1 MPAPSRPDPHSADP
15 VIATAGEAFR
25 RALARWVDGVRRAA
39 PLVVA
44 AAVVAS
50 AVGLYYTATR
60 LGIFTDTADLLSR
73 ELPFRQRYAD
83 YKAAFPQFSDNIAIV
98 IDGTNPDLVEDAAA
112 TLEVRLRERR
122 DLFKQV
128 FDPASDPFFV
138 RNGLLYF
145 DMDELADLS
154 ERLADAEPLL
164 ATLAEDMSLRGL
176 FEVLGLAVDD
186 VIDGETDPSALEDI
200 FGGIDDGLK
209 AKLEGRP
216 FVLSWREMM
225 MGDVLDEDDFRRVI
239 LVQPALD
246 YTMLHPARAAMDA
259 IRGMAADLDPEG
271 AGGLRVRLTGG
282 AALDEEELESVA
294 KGASV
299 AGILA
304 LLVVGTLLALG
315 LKSVRLVAATLA
327 TLVMGL
333 IWTAAFAALAI
344 GHLNLISVTFAVLFI
359 GVGVDFGIQFSL
371 RYREEVLRGVDPAA
385 ALTKAAGGVGGALTL
400 AAAAAAIGFFSFVPT
415 AYVGLAELGVI
426 AGVGMFIA
434 LFANLTVLPA
444 ILALVPLRP
453 RQERGGRETRTPR
466 AARFTLRHAGAIAGG
481 ALVLGLAAAAV
492 VPGVR
497 FDFNPLNLNDPTTE
511 SVQTFRDLM
520 RENSSAAYTIGVLT
534 PDLDRAVVLAE
545 RLEALDEVDEAITF
559 ADFVPEQ
566 QDEKLFVVEEMNIFL
581 FPVFRRDEIK
591 PPPSMAERGEALVT
605 FRARLEEL
613 LASANAGPLADEAR
627 GLAARL
633 DGFLARYGGA
643 RHNDGDE
650 AILALE
656 SSLLRTLP
664 ARLETL
670 RRSLGA
676 EEVTP
681 EDLPDDLRA
690 RQIAADGRALVEVV
704 PAEDLN
710 DNEAVRRFVRAV
722 RAVVPEATSTPVV
735 IIEAGDAI
743 VAAFAK
749 AGIIA
754 FAAITLLL
762 VVVLR
767 SVVDTVL
774 VLLPLLLAAVLTM
787 AATVGLDLPF
797 NFANV
802 IALPLLLSLGVAF
815 GIHLVLRRRA
825 TATVGEM
832 LATSTPRAILFSAL
846 TTMCS
851 FGTLALSHHRGT
863 ASMGQ
868 LLFISLTFAL
878 VCTLVVLPAML
889 ELKARRAAGAAQRRS
904 P

>member
-1 MPAPSRPDPHSADP
+1 MAA
-15 VIATAGEAFR
+15 AGEAFR

-39 PLVVA
+39 PLVLA
-44 AAVVAS
+44 AALVAS
-50 AVGLYYTATR
+50 AVGLSYTATH
-60 LGIFTDTADLLSR
+60 LGIFTDTQDLLSR

-112 TLEVRLRERR
+112 SLGARLRERR

-138 RNGLLYF
+138 RNGLLYL

-186 VIDGETDPSALEDI
+186 IVDGETDPSALEDI
-200 FGGIDDGLK
+200 FQGVDDAL
-209 AKLEGRP
+209 AARLDGRA

-225 MGDVLDEDDFRRVI
+225 MGDVLDEDDFRRII

-246 YTMLHPARAAMDA
+246 YTVLRPAREAMDA
-259 IRGMAADLDPEG
+259 IRAMAAGLDPEG
-271 AGGLRVRLTGG
+271 VGGIRVRLTGG
-282 AALDEEELESVA
+282 AALEEEELESVA

-304 LLVVGTLLALG
+304 LLVVGTLLVLG

-371 RYREEVLRGVDPAA
+371 RYREEILRGVDPGA
-385 ALTKAAGGVGGALTL
+385 ALTKAAAGVGGALTL

-426 AGVGMFIA
+426 AGVSMLIA

-453 RQERGGRETRTPR
+453 RQATGEWEKRAPR
-466 AARFTLRHAGAIAGG
+466 AARLILRHAGAIVGG

-492 VPGVR
+492 APGVR

-520 RENSSAAYTIGVLT
+520 RKNSSAAYTIAVLT
-534 PDLDRAVVLAE
+534 PDLDRAVVVAE
-545 RLEALDEVDEAITF
+545 RLEALEEVDEAITF

-566 QDEKLFVVEEMNIFL
+566 QDEKLFFVEEMNIFL
-581 FPVFRRDEIK
+581 YPVFRLDENK
-591 PPPSMAERGEALVT
+591 PPATVAERGEALVA
-605 FRARLEEL
+605 FRAKLAEL
-613 LASANAGPLADEAR
+613 LASANLGPLSDEAR
-627 GLAARL
+627 GLAERL
-633 DGFLARYGGA
+633 DRFLARHGGA
-643 RHNDGDE
+643 RHSDGDE

-656 SSLLRTLP
+656 TSLLRTLP
-664 ARLETL
+664 ARLDRL
-670 RRSLGA
+670 GQSLGA
-676 EEVTP
+676 EQVTL
-681 EDLPDDLRA
+681 EGLPADLRA
-690 RQIAADGRALVEVV
+690 RRIASDGRALVEAV

-710 DNEAVRRFVRAV
+710 DNEAVRRFARAV
-722 RAVVPEATSTPVV
+722 RTIAPEATDTPVL

-743 VAAFAK
+743 VAAFAR
-749 AGIIA
+749 AGMIA
-754 FAAITLLL
+754 FAGITLLL

-774 VLLPLLLAAVLTM
+774 VLLPLLLAAALTM
-787 AATVGLDLPF
+787 AATVGFDIPF

-802 IALPLLLSLGVAF
+802 IALPLLLGLGVAF

-825 TATVGEM
+825 AATVGEM
-832 LATSTPRAILFSAL
+832 LATSTSRAILFSAL

-851 FGTLALSHHRGT
+851 FGTLAISHHRGT

-889 ELKARRAAGAAQRRS
+889 ELRARRAGGAAQRRS

>member
-1 MPAPSRPDPHSADP
+1 M
-15 VIATAGEAFR
+15 
-25 RALARWVDGVRRAA
+25 RRAA
-39 PLVVA
+39 PLVLVA
-44 AAVVAS
+44 ALVAS
-50 AVGLYYTATR
+50 AVGLSYTVTH
-60 LGIFTDTADLLSR
+60 LGIFTDTEDLLSR
-73 ELPFRQRYAD
+73 NLPFRQHYVD
-83 YKAAFPQFSDNIAIV
+83 YEAAFPQFSDNIAIV

-112 TLEVRLRERR
+112 TLAARLRERR

-138 RNGLLYF
+138 RNGLLYL
-145 DMDELADLS
+145 DMDDLADLS

-164 ATLAEDMSLRGL
+164 AALAEDMSLRGL

-186 VIDGETDPSALEDI
+186 IVEGDTDPSALEDI
-200 FGGIDDGLK
+200 FAGVGDALAARLD
-209 AKLEGRP
+209 GRP

-225 MGDVLDEDDFRRVI
+225 MGDALDADDYRRII

-246 YTMLHPARAAMDA
+246 YTVLRPAREAMDA
-259 IRGMAADLDPEG
+259 IRTMAAGLDPEG
-271 AGGLRVRLTGG
+271 VGGIRVRLTGG
-282 AALDEEELESVA
+282 AALEEEELKSVA

-304 LLVVGTLLALG
+304 LLVVGTLLVLG

-371 RYREEVLRGVDPAA
+371 RYREEILRGVDPGAALSKAA
-385 ALTKAAGGVGGALTL
+385 AGVGGALTL
-400 AAAAAAIGFFSFVPT
+400 AAAAAAIGFISFVPT

-426 AGVGMFIA
+426 AGVSMLIA

-444 ILALVPLRP
+444 ILALAPLRLPQASGDPEKRAP
-453 RQERGGRETRTPR
+453 RF
-466 AARFTLRHAGAIAGG
+466 AHLVLRHAGAIVGG
-481 ALVLGLAAAAV
+481 ALVVGLAAAAV
-492 VPGVR
+492 APGVR

-520 RENSSAAYTIGVLT
+520 RENSSAAYTIAVLA
-534 PDLDRAVVLAE
+534 PDLDRAAALAE
-545 RLEALDEVDEAITF
+545 RLEALEEVDEAITF

-566 QDEKLFVVEEMNIFL
+566 QDEKLFFVDGMNVFL
-581 FPVFRRDEIK
+581 YPVFRRDENK
-591 PPPSMAERGEALVT
+591 PPPSVAERGAALVA
-605 FRARLEEL
+605 FRAKLAEL
-613 LASANAGPLADEAR
+613 LASANVGPLADEAR
-627 GLAARL
+627 GLAERL
-633 DGFLARYGGA
+633 DRFLARHGGA
-643 RHNDGDE
+643 GHGDE

-656 SSLLRTLP
+656 TSLLRTLP
-664 ARLETL
+664 ARLDRL
-670 RRSLGA
+670 RQSLGA
-676 EEVTP
+676 EEVTL
-681 EDLPDDLRA
+681 EDVPADVRA
-690 RQIAADGRALVEVV
+690 RRIASDGRALVDVV

-710 DNEAVRRFVRAV
+710 DNEAVRRFARAV
-722 RAVVPEATSTPVV
+722 LTVAPEATDTPVL
-735 IIEAGDAI
+735 IIAAGDAI
-743 VAAFAK
+743 IAAFAR

-754 FAAITLLL
+754 FAGITLLL

-774 VLLPLLLAAVLTM
+774 VLLPLLLAAALTM
-787 AATVGLDLPF
+787 AATVGLGIPF

-802 IALPLLLSLGVAF
+802 IALPLLLGLGVAF

-825 TATVGEM
+825 AATVGEM

-851 FGTLALSHHRGT
+851 FGTLAISHHRGT

-889 ELKARRAAGAAQRRS
+889 ELRARRSAAAGGSKS